1 MSTGVKR
8 QRDSRASVPV
18 PGQPT
23 RWRCSSIAKDLRRVL
38 GVSGQRGV
46 LIRAGK
52 RPEGAIV
59 FFVVLFLPRAS
70 PVSQSVTPHHPSQLF
85 LGCLLDASWSA
96 LFHLWLRILVLG
108 ASSSGRG
115 FPLLLSSLAGF
126 TIKSH
131 VYLFICVTLFI

>member
-1 MSTGVKR
+1 MVFDPHQVFSNEYASDASFLVAEKKTVSTVVKR

-38 GVSGQRGV
+38 GVTGQRGV
-46 LIRAGK
+46 LTRAGK

-70 PVSQSVTPHHPSQLF
+70 PVSQ
-85 LGCLLDASWSA
+85 
-96 LFHLWLRILVLG
+96 
-108 ASSSGRG
+108 
-115 FPLLLSSLAGF
+115 
-126 TIKSH
+126 
-131 VYLFICVTLFI
+131 